1 MADPIRPSLP
11 NLTPTRPQGAPGEA
25 ARAAQRA
32 FFAQAMNGVQA
43 QAAEPMQ
50 APARPATAEPVR
62 AQLHVDRIN
71 IPAEPPERPTR
82 PGAYL
87 DVKV

>member
-11 NLTPTRPQGAPGEA
+11 QLTPRPQGGPSEA

-43 QAAEPMQ
+43 QAAAEPAAPAIA
-50 APARPATAEPVR
+50 APARQAI
-62 AQLHVDRIN
+62 HVDRIN

-82 PGAYL
+82 PGVHL
-87 DVKV
+87 DIKV